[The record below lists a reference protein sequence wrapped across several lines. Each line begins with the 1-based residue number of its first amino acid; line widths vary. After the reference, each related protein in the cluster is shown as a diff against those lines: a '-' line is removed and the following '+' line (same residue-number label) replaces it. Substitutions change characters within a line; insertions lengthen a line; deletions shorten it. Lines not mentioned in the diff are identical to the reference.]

1 MCLFCESILVCLEI
15 QQSSQVSQLRGIPP
29 LGVWLSIQDII
40 CEGKHET
47 VEYFHLD
54 DEVIVSETEGIVTLN
69 NEHAVLNV
77 YSDSQLNITE
87 GIISKKYNE
96 LVKAPLLTKS
106 YDMYDRATNCTL
118 FVGEGIK
125 ANKAKVYQVGK
136 TVEVSDEFITAW
148 DIEVDGQLK
157 WTLLVWNR
165 ETYRGGK
172 MYLCHGVPVYGKAV
186 ALYWEDETKC
196 KRIRLK
202 T

>member
-1 MCLFCESILVCLEI
+1 MPFCGTIKCGTSYTINRKLIMLEE
-15 QQSSQVSQLRGIPP
+15 
-29 LGVWLSIQDII
+29 GVWLSVQDVI
-40 CEGKHET
+40 CDGEHEI

-54 DEVIVSETEGIVTLN
+54 NEVIVSEKEGIVTLKN
-69 NEHAVLNV
+69 DNAVLNV
-77 YSDSQLNITE
+77 YSDDQLNITE

-106 YDMYDRATNCTL
+106 CDMVNRKTNCTL

-125 ANKAKVYQVGK
+125 ANKTRVYQVGK
-136 TVEVSDEFITAW
+136 NVEVPDEFITAW

-172 MYLCHGVPVYGKAV
+172 MYICHGIPVYGKAAV
-186 ALYWEDETKC
+186 LYWENESKC